1 MSPKSL
7 ASLVLLCTPRLVA
20 PLHLGRRAVMCGLA
34 AAVLPSST
42 ARSSDARPAGA
53 PPEGPTGLLEGAQT
67 YYVNAPR
74 QLVVVADTAREASLL
89 SAEFVICGEHHNSP
103 SDHQLEASLLL
114 GMADAA
120 ARDGVPLILGL
131 EMFERAFQ
139 PALDAYCAG
148 SLSDTEL
155 YSATEWATRWVWPWD
170 QYLPI
175 FQLARERGVKLVALN
190 TDTEVLRRVPVEGLG
205 SLSVDQRADLVPD
218 PQGFITAT
226 RDPFFGRYTNAIIM
240 ASYDVHV
247 LNRFMDARA
256 TEAGFFSAR
265 ILRDEAMA
273 SRTVQAAGERGRAL
287 ILAGADH
294 VKFEYGLDRRLRR
307 YAARSGRANARVE
320 TILLNASPEDTLSA
334 SVNSLA
340 LSLGPEDNAPRLASY
355 LIYSASGSRAAR
367 RDDAWSKLHLQRED
381 QIIRTREKLRIQ

>member
-1 MSPKSL
+1 
-7 ASLVLLCTPRLVA
+7 
-20 PLHLGRRAVMCGLA
+20 
-34 AAVLPSST
+34 
-42 ARSSDARPAGA
+42 
-53 PPEGPTGLLEGAQT
+53 
-67 YYVNAPR
+67 
-74 QLVVVADTAREASLL
+74 
-89 SAEFVICGEHHNSP
+89 
-103 SDHQLEASLLL
+103 
-114 GMADAA
+114 
-120 ARDGVPLILGL
+120 
-131 EMFERAFQ
+131 
-139 PALDAYCAG
+139 
-148 SLSDTEL
+148 
-155 YSATEWATRWVWPWD
+155 
-170 QYLPI
+170 
-175 FQLARERGVKLVALN
+175 
-190 TDTEVLRRVPVEGLG
+190 
-205 SLSVDQRADLVPD
+205 
-218 PQGFITAT
+218 
-226 RDPFFGRYTNAIIM
+226 M